1 MPIWGD
7 RYRADAL
14 RELTMPLNVGA
25 DAVVH
30 GRILSLVYYL
40 DLIQED

>member
-14 RELTMPLNVGA
+14 LGLPLPLNIGA
-25 DAVVH
+25 DAIVH
-30 GRILSLVYYL
+30 GRILSVVYYL